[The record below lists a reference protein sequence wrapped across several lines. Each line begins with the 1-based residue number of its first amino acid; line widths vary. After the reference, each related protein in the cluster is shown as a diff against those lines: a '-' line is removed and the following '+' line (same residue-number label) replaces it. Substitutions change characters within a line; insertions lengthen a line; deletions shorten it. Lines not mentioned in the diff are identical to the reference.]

1 MGRRKSSNNNNINGI
16 VLLDKRVGISS
27 NGALQEVKRLLGA
40 GKAGHTGSLDPLA
53 SGLLP
58 ICMGEATKISSFL
71 LDTDKQYRVS
81 IRLGVKTTTGDV
93 EGDVVEKNSLESLCV
108 DDIKLVLSRFVGK
121 VSQVPPM
128 YSALKQD
135 GVRLYELARKG
146 ITVKRQPR
154 DIFIRKLEYR
164 HYRDGLLD
172 LDVCCSKGTYIRTLA
187 EDIGDAL
194 GCGAHV
200 DTLYRTRVGA
210 FDVSEAISFAELQT
224 KKESGDVLCCLLPTE
239 NAILS
244 WPVLTLTEDLVYYLK
259 QGKPVHTPNS
269 PSKGRVRLRN
279 AQNVFFGI
287 GEMLEDGRVAPRRM
301 LH

>member
-1 MGRRKSSNNNNINGI
+1 MGRRRSSDNNNIHGI
-16 VLLDKRVGISS
+16 LLLDKRVGISS
-27 NGALQEVKRLLGA
+27 NGALQEVKRLFGA

-58 ICMGEATKISSFL
+58 ICMGKATKISSFL

-81 IRLGVKTTTGDV
+81 IRLGIKTTTGDA
-93 EGDVVEKNSLESLCV
+93 EGEVIEKNSLETLCLA
-108 DDIKLVLSRFVGK
+108 DIKSVLLRFVGR
-121 VSQVPPM
+121 VSQIPPM

-146 ITVKRQPR
+146 INVKRQPR
-154 DIFIRKLEYR
+154 DVFIHKLEYR
-164 HYRDGLLD
+164 HYGDGLLD
-172 LDVCCSKGTYIRTLA
+172 LDVGCSKGTYIRSLA

-200 DTLYRTRVGA
+200 ETLIRTRVGG
-210 FDVSEAISFAELQT
+210 FDVSEAWSIAELRT
-224 KKESGDVLCCLLPTE
+224 KKETGDALCCLLPTE
-239 NAILS
+239 NAVLS
-244 WPVLTLTEDLVYYLK
+244 WPALTLAEDMVYYLK
-259 QGKPVHTPNS
+259 QGQPVRTPNA

-279 AQNVFFGI
+279 AQNVFFGV
-287 GEMLEDGRVAPRRM
+287 GEMLEDGRVAPRRL